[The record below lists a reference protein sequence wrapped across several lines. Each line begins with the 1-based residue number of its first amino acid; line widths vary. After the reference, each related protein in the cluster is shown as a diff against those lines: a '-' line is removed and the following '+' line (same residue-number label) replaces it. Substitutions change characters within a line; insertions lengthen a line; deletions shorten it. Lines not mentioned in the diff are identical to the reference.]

1 MSHYPEVVEKI
12 VQDYLQRVGIQL
24 KRFPN
29 SDQEEVL
36 KELGSHIYESY
47 SAESDQDP
55 VGRILEVLRKLGE
68 PADVVAEKLQDSL
81 LNVGTLKKVPLY
93 VVGGVVVGM
102 FGLPLGFA
110 GVAMLLGGLGAML
123 GLVVAFFATASLL
136 LITGVAGMGLGLLRM
151 LNPELWDQ
159 LVAQGFIQV
168 HGRIGQLFDLLSPAT
183 QGALLVFLFMAIAA
197 AGLGM
202 LWLSKRMLKGL
213 RFVFDLML
221 DRAKTLLRR
230 RRHHAFAWR
239 TRPSSTLVNEVP
251 PDEKPLSGLASYS
264 TIR

>member
-36 KELGSHIYESY
+36 KELSSHIYESY
-47 SAESDQDP
+47 GGESDSEPID
-55 VGRILEVLRKLGE
+55 RILKVLRRLGG
-68 PADVVAEKLQDSL
+68 PADVVAEKLQESL
-81 LNVGTLKKVPLY
+81 LNLGKLKKVPLY
-93 VVGGVVVGM
+93 VLAGIVVGM

-110 GVAMLLGGLGAML
+110 GVTMLVGGLGAVL
-123 GLVVAFFATASLL
+123 GLVAAFFATAVLL
-136 LITGVAGMGLGLLRM
+136 LITGVIGVSLGLVRM
-151 LNPELWDQ
+151 LNPDLWYQ

-168 HGRIGQLFDLLSPAT
+168 QGRIGQFFDLLSPAA
-183 QGALLVFLFMAIAA
+183 QGALLVFFFMAIAA

-202 LWLSKRMLKGL
+202 LWLSKRMLRGL
-213 RFVFDLML
+213 RFFFDLML
-221 DRAKTLLRR
+221 DRARTLFKRR
-230 RRHHAFAWR
+230 RRHGFAGDPR
-239 TRPSSTLVNEVP
+239 GFNAPVREVP
-251 PDEKPLSGLASYS
+251 PDSEPLSGSDSYA

>member
-47 SAESDQDP
+47 CAGSDSEP

-68 PADVVAEKLQDSL
+68 PADVVAEKLQESW
-81 LNVGTLKKVPLY
+81 LNVGRLKKVPLS
-93 VVGGVVVGM
+93 VLGGIVVGM

-110 GVAMLLGGLGAML
+110 GVAMLLGGLGALL
-123 GLVVAFFATASLL
+123 GLVAAFFATATLL
-136 LITGVAGMGLGLLRM
+136 LVTGVMGMGLGLLRM
-151 LNPELWDQ
+151 LNPDLWDH

-168 HGRIGQLFDLLSPAT
+168 HGRIGQFFDLLSPAT
-183 QGALLVFLFMAIAA
+183 QGGLLVFIFMAVAA

-213 RFVFDLML
+213 RFFFDLIL

-230 RRHHAFAWR
+230 RRRHPFAWNAR
-239 TRPSSTLVNEVP
+239 RLSSPIREVTPEAARPDSNSH
-251 PDEKPLSGLASYS
+251 A